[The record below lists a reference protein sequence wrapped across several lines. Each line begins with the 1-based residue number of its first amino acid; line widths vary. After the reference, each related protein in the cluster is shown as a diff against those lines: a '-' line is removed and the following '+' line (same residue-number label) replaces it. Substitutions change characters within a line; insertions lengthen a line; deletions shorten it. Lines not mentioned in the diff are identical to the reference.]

1 MNLNVWQQLKGE
13 LISFGKRVGSHGFT
27 AGFDFIQG
35 IPSEII
41 TTFPNRWLEEYQANS
56 YILHDP
62 VVIWGSQYEGIRN
75 WDELV
80 SLYPTVGG
88 PDVIAA
94 ARAQGMA
101 NGSVLSISV
110 NRSRAIIGITHEE
123 TSLPEVERLELF
135 GLLAKMCIECDKRN
149 AGPELSDLGRRYL
162 QLVSEGLTDKE
173 IAERQGVSQ
182 RAVSALRERV
192 MAKLSAPTLAT
203 ALLSAYKYRII
214 D

>member
-1 MNLNVWQQLKGE
+1 MNSGTWQQLKGE
-13 LISFGKRVGSHGFT
+13 LTSYGERVASHGFT

-41 TTFPNRWLEEYQANS
+41 TTFPNSWLEEYQGNS
-56 YILHDP
+56 YILSDP
-62 VVIWGSQYEGIRN
+62 VVIWGSQYEGFKN
-75 WDELV
+75 WDELLE
-80 SLYPTVGG
+80 LYPANM
-88 PDVIAA
+88 PDVISA
-94 ARAQGMA
+94 ARSSGMV

-110 NRSRAIIGITHEE
+110 NRSRAIIGITHYERSLSE
-123 TSLPEVERLELF
+123 TDRLELF
-135 GLLAKMCIECDKRN
+135 GLLAKMCIECEKRK
-149 AGPELSDLGRRYL
+149 AGPEISELGRRYL
-162 QLVSEGLTDKE
+162 QQVSEGLTDKE

>member
-1 MNLNVWQQLKGE
+1 
-13 LISFGKRVGSHGFT
+13 
-27 AGFDFIQG
+27 
-35 IPSEII
+35 
-41 TTFPNRWLEEYQANS
+41 
-56 YILHDP
+56 
-62 VVIWGSQYEGIRN
+62 VVIWGSQYEGFKN
-75 WDELV
+75 WDELLE
-80 SLYPTVGG
+80 LYPANM
-88 PDVIAA
+88 PDVISA
-94 ARAQGMA
+94 ARSSGMV

-110 NRSRAIIGITHEE
+110 NRTRAIIGITHYER
-123 TSLPEVERLELF
+123 SLSEADRLELF
-135 GLLAKMCIECDKRN
+135 GLLAKMCIECEKRK
-149 AGPELSDLGRRYL
+149 AGPEISELGRRYL

>member
-1 MNLNVWQQLKGE
+1 MNSGTWQQLKGE
-13 LISFGKRVGSHGFT
+13 LTSYGERVASHGFT

-41 TTFPNRWLEEYQANS
+41 TTFPNSWLEEYQVNS
-56 YILHDP
+56 YILSDP
-62 VVIWGSQYEGIRN
+62 VVIWGSQYEGFKN
-75 WDELV
+75 WDELLE
-80 SLYPTVGG
+80 LYPANM
-88 PDVIAA
+88 PDVISA
-94 ARAQGMA
+94 ARSSGMV

-110 NRSRAIIGITHEE
+110 NRSRAIIGITHYERSLSE
-123 TSLPEVERLELF
+123 TDRLELF
-135 GLLAKMCIECDKRN
+135 GLLAKMCIECEKRK
-149 AGPELSDLGRRYL
+149 AGPEISELGRRYL
-162 QLVSEGLTDKE
+162 QQVSEGLTDKE

>member
-1 MNLNVWQQLKGE
+1 MNSGAWQQLKGE
-13 LISFGKRVGSHGFT
+13 LSSYGERVASHGFT

-41 TTFPNRWLEEYQANS
+41 TTFPNSWLEEYQANS
-56 YILHDP
+56 YIFSDP
-62 VVIWGSQYEGIRN
+62 VVIWGSQYEGFKN
-75 WDELV
+75 WDELLE
-80 SLYPTVGG
+80 LYPANM
-88 PDVIAA
+88 PDVISA
-94 ARAQGMA
+94 ARSSGMV

-110 NRSRAIIGITHEE
+110 NRSRAIIGITHYER
-123 TSLPEVERLELF
+123 SLSEADRLELF
-135 GLLAKMCIECDKRN
+135 GLLAKMCIECEKRK
-149 AGPELSDLGRRYL
+149 AGPEISELGRRYL
-162 QLVSEGLTDKE
+162 QQVSEGLTDKE

-182 RAVSALRERV
+182 RAVNALRERV

>member
-1 MNLNVWQQLKGE
+1 MNSGTWQQLKGE
-13 LISFGKRVGSHGFT
+13 LTSYGERVASHGFT

-41 TTFPNRWLEEYQANS
+41 TTFPNSWLEEYQGNS
-56 YILHDP
+56 YILSDP
-62 VVIWGSQYEGIRN
+62 VVIWGGQYEGFKN
-75 WDELV
+75 WDELLE
-80 SLYPTVGG
+80 LYPANM
-88 PDVIAA
+88 PDVISA
-94 ARAQGMA
+94 ARSSGMV

-110 NRSRAIIGITHEE
+110 NRSRAIIGITHYERSLSE
-123 TSLPEVERLELF
+123 TDRLELF
-135 GLLAKMCIECDKRN
+135 GLLAKMCIECEKRK
-149 AGPELSDLGRRYL
+149 AGPEISELGRRYL
-162 QLVSEGLTDKE
+162 QQVSEGLTDKE

>member
-1 MNLNVWQQLKGE
+1 MNSDVRQQLKGE
-13 LISFGKRVGSHGFT
+13 LLAFGERVASHGFT
-27 AGFDFIQG
+27 AGFDFVQG

-41 TTFPNRWLEEYQANS
+41 TTFPNSWLEEYQADS
-56 YILHDP
+56 YILSDP
-62 VVIWGSQYEGIRN
+62 VVIWGSQHEGIKN

-80 SLYPTVGG
+80 EIYPTNR
-88 PDVIAA
+88 PDVISA
-94 ARAQGMA
+94 ARATGMKH
-101 NGSVLSISV
+101 GSVLSISV
-110 NRSRAIIGITHEE
+110 NRSRAIIGITHLE
-123 TSLPEVERLELF
+123 TSLSGADRLELF
-135 GLLAKMCIECDKRN
+135 GLLAKMCIECEKRKI
-149 AGPELSDLGRRYL
+149 GPEVSELGRRYL

>member
-1 MNLNVWQQLKGE
+1 MNSGAWQQLKGE
-13 LISFGKRVGSHGFT
+13 LSSYGQRVDSHGFT

-41 TTFPNRWLEEYQANS
+41 TTFPNSWLEEYQANS
-56 YILHDP
+56 YILSDP
-62 VVIWGSQYEGIRN
+62 VVIWGSQYEGFKN
-75 WDELV
+75 WDELLE
-80 SLYPTVGG
+80 LYPANM
-88 PDVIAA
+88 PDVISA
-94 ARAQGMA
+94 ARSSGMV

-110 NRSRAIIGITHEE
+110 NRTRAIIGITHYER
-123 TSLPEVERLELF
+123 SLSEADRLELF
-135 GLLAKMCIECDKRN
+135 GLLAKMCIECEKRK
-149 AGPELSDLGRRYL
+149 AGPEISELGRRYL

>member
-1 MNLNVWQQLKGE
+1 MNSGTWQQLKGE
-13 LISFGKRVGSHGFT
+13 LISFGERVSSHGFT

-41 TTFPNRWLEEYQANS
+41 TTFSNSWLDEYQTNS
-56 YILHDP
+56 YILSDP
-62 VVIWGSQYEGIRN
+62 VVIWGSQYEGFKN

-80 SLYPTVGG
+80 ELYPANK

-94 ARAQGMA
+94 ARAGGMTH
-101 NGSVLSISV
+101 GSVLSISV
-110 NRSRAIIGITHEE
+110 NRSRAIIGITHREK
-123 TSLPEVERLELF
+123 SLAEADRLELF
-135 GLLAKMCIECDKRN
+135 GLLAKMCIECEKRR
-149 AGPELSDLGRRYL
+149 AGPEISELGRRYL
-162 QLVSEGLTDKE
+162 QQVSEGLTDKE
-173 IAERQGVSQ
+173 IAERQGVTQ

>member
-1 MNLNVWQQLKGE
+1 MNSGAWQQLKGE
-13 LISFGKRVGSHGFT
+13 LSSYGERVASHGFT

-41 TTFPNRWLEEYQANS
+41 TTFPNSWLEEYQANS
-56 YILHDP
+56 YILSDP
-62 VVIWGSQYEGIRN
+62 VVIWGSQYEGFKN
-75 WDELV
+75 WDELLE
-80 SLYPTVGG
+80 LYPANK
-88 PDVIAA
+88 PDVISA
-94 ARAQGMA
+94 ARSSGMV

-110 NRSRAIIGITHEE
+110 NRSRAIIGITHYERSLSE
-123 TSLPEVERLELF
+123 TDRLELF
-135 GLLAKMCIECDKRN
+135 GLLAKMCIECEKRK
-149 AGPELSDLGRRYL
+149 AGPEISELGRRYL
-162 QLVSEGLTDKE
+162 QQVSEGLTDKE

>member
-1 MNLNVWQQLKGE
+1 MNSGTWQQLKGE
-13 LISFGKRVGSHGFT
+13 LTSYGERVASHGFT

-41 TTFPNRWLEEYQANS
+41 TTFPNSWLEEYQANS
-56 YILHDP
+56 YILSDP
-62 VVIWGSQYEGIRN
+62 VVIWGSQYEGFKN
-75 WDELV
+75 WDELLE
-80 SLYPTVGG
+80 LYPANM
-88 PDVIAA
+88 PDVISA
-94 ARAQGMA
+94 ARSSGMV

-110 NRSRAIIGITHEE
+110 NRSRAIIGITHYERSLSE
-123 TSLPEVERLELF
+123 TDRLELF
-135 GLLAKMCIECDKRN
+135 GLLAKMCIECEKRK
-149 AGPELSDLGRRYL
+149 AGPEISELGRRYL
-162 QLVSEGLTDKE
+162 QQVSEGLTDKE